1 MESRGF
7 VGGILIFRSACSFVY
22 IEIAVMVR
30 KPKFFDCCSEFGVA
44 KLKLSWLSLGSELR

>member
-7 VGGILIFRSACSFVY
+7 VGGILIFRSACSFVH

-44 KLKLSWLSLGSELR
+44 KLKLSGLSLGSELS